1 MVGESGAG
9 IWVDDEIASSGNPH
23 AHALDTVANA
33 MGHGF
38 RWICMR
44 SSPEHQIAFG
54 YLLEACKATG
64 WQVEPGTW
72 DQNLDPQAS
81 YNLVSAWGSR
91 FHIINVETR
100 DQERKW
106 TDGWLDNF
114 RGLKLPGGLGVIWT
128 EPAWVEAT
136 DALLPDDQ
144 KIARWQTRTSRWRM
158 RGFISFPEANEPENA
173 PATIDNMMFR
183 SHQFG
188 WPLVGT
194 CPVLYFI
201 HDYSASNYTDQ
212 INSTQGRFSV
222 YRLGDIGND
231 DWSIMATWP
240 RVSPVVPP
248 PIIPPP
254 VTAPTSE
261 ATRAAIEKLL
271 TLPIEGGGLK
281 TADAN
286 ALVVA
291 VADSWE
297 RRQVQAGSTTNPKQR
312 LMTNRRIAKTT
323 NAQWDAV
330 DDNIKALLDGV
341 NAS

>member
-9 IWVDDEIASSGNPH
+9 IWVDDEIASSGDPAAH
-23 AHALDTVANA
+23 AHNTVANA
-33 MGHGF
+33 KANGF

-44 SSPEHQIAFG
+44 STPEHTNAF
-54 YLLEACKATG
+54 LHLRDACLATG

-72 DQNLDPQAS
+72 DQNLSPQDS
-81 YNLVSAWGSR
+81 YNLISAWGSR

-100 DQERKW
+100 DQEKKW

-128 EPAWVEAT
+128 EPAWVDPS
-136 DALLPDDQ
+136 DANLPDSE
-144 KIARWQTRTSRWRM
+144 KISRWQTRTSRWRM
-158 RGFISFPEANEPENA
+158 RGFLSFPEANEPENG

-201 HDYSASNYTDQ
+201 HDYSAGNYSDQ

-240 RVSPVVPP
+240 RVTTSPTPPDPTPVPP
-248 PIIPPP
+248 
-254 VTAPTSE
+254 APTSE
-261 ATRAAIEKLL
+261 ATRAAIELL
-271 TLPIEGGGLK
+271 LNAPIEGGGLK

-291 VADSWE
+291 IADSWE
-297 RRQVQAGSTTNPKQR
+297 RRQVAAGSTTNPKQR

-323 NAQWDAV
+323 NPQWDAV

-341 NAS
+341 NAP